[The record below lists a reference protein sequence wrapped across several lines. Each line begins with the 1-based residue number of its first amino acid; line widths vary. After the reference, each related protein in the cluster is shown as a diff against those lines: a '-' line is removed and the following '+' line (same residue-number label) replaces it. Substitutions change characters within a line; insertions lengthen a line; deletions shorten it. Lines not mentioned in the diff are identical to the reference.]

1 MRELDSLQRAD
12 RRRVLAVLHGLA
24 DDPRPPGCE
33 KLSEDGYRVRVG
45 NWRVIYLV
53 DEPNSRVDV
62 GAIRRRSERTYRRV
76 DDLFR

>member
-12 RRRVLAVLHGLA
+12 RRRVLAVLRRLA

-33 KLSEDGYRVRVG
+33 KLYDDVYRVRVG
-45 NWRVIYLV
+45 NRRVICLV
-53 DEPNSRVDV
+53 DESNGRVDV

>member
-12 RRRVLAVLHGLA
+12 RRRVLAVLHQLA

-33 KLSEDGYRVRVG
+33 KLHGDVYRVRVG
-45 NWRVIYLV
+45 NWRVIYLI
-53 DEPNSRVDV
+53 DEPNNRVDV

-76 DDLFR
+76 DDVFR

>member
-1 MRELDSLQRAD
+1 MRELDALQRGD
-12 RRRVLAVLHGLA
+12 RRRVLAVLHALA

-33 KLSEDGYRVRVG
+33 KLHDNVYRVRVG
-45 NWRVIYLV
+45 SWRVIYLV

>member
-12 RRRVLAVLHGLA
+12 RRRVLAALHQLA

-33 KLSEDGYRVRVG
+33 KLYEDVYRVRVG
-45 NWRVIYLV
+45 NWRLIYLI

-62 GAIRRRSERTYRRV
+62 SAIRRRSERTYRGV
-76 DDLFR
+76 DELFR